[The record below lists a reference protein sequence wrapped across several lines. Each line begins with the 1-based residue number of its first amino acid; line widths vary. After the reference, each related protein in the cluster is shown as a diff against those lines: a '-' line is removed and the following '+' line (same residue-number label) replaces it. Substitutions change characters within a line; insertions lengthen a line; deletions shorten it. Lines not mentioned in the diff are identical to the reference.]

1 MSVQPLHQEP
11 DPRDP
16 QVIVDSLPEG
26 ERDFFLAQYR
36 ERAHAAADDLT
47 GYKALQRFL
56 NVWSIRART
65 QRPSSKEIQD
75 RIQEIRAGA
84 PTVPIEEVIAQQL
97 GISRADAASWWR
109 QKVEQ
114 ATEGR

>member
-11 DPRDP
+11 DPQDP
-16 QVIVDSLPEG
+16 QVIMERLPEQ

-65 QRPSSKEIQD
+65 RRPSSEELEA
-75 RIQEIRAGA
+75 RIQEIRDGA
-84 PTVPIEEVIAQQL
+84 PTIPIEDVLVQHL
-97 GISRADAASWWR
+97 GMSRAEAAAWWQ

-114 ATEGR
+114 AAEGR